1 MAACWSSVVLGCFLH
16 LDWILGWILG
26 YCPVMKY
33 VSSLQNPPLVAI
45 TKRARELIC
54 ALCYSC
60 QLLFKASWR
69 KLSVGYIKAQIVCIG
84 GNHSKLTVL
93 KLSVSV
99 RMSLSQ
105 TCGKQSSRGLAS
117 HCESASSKLDGKQL
131 SFWQEWRTRP
141 ELALERKERTS
152 IRSHQAASQLSLLDN
167 AINANVSKVIGDAW
181 ETK

>member
-105 TCGKQSSRGLAS
+105 TCGKQSERGLAS
-117 HCESASSKLDGKQL
+117 HCESASKLDGS
-131 SFWQEWRTRP
+131 SFPSGRSGAQDQSSRWKG
-141 ELALERKERTS
+141 RKGP
-152 IRSHQAASQLSLLDN
+152 RSDH
-167 AINANVSKVIGDAW
+167 
-181 ETK
+181 TKLPHSSPYLTMQSMQT

>member
-16 LDWILGWILG
+16 LDWIMGWGINVYIYAKILSCNEIYFFLAKPPSRG
-26 YCPVMKY
+26 YCPFV
-33 VSSLQNPPLVAI
+33 

-69 KLSVGYIKAQIVCIG
+69 KLSVGYIKAQIVCFG

-105 TCGKQSSRGLAS
+105 TCGKQSESGLAS
-117 HCESASSKLDGKQL
+117 HCESASKLDGKQL

-141 ELALERKERTS
+141 ELALERKERAS
-152 IRSHQAASQLSLLDN
+152 IRSHQAASHLSLLDN
-167 AINANVSKVIGDAW
+167 AINANIS
-181 ETK
+181 